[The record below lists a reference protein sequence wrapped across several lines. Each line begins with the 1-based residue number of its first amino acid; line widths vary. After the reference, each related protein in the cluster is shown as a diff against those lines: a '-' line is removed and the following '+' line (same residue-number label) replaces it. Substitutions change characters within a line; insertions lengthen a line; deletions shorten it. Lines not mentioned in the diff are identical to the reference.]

1 MQKYPRRHVTYFK
14 ERIIT
19 KPSQFD
25 AFYDCDD
32 ENDENNGKNENND
45 NPLGCGDFL
54 NKWGTKIKKGKYV
67 IIIHTL

>member
-19 KPSQFD
+19 KPSQLD

-45 NPLGCGDFL
+45 NPLGCGDF
-54 NKWGTKIKKGKYV
+54 
-67 IIIHTL
+67 